1 MEGAWAEYCVVVAGA
16 QSNVSNLRAV
26 ELGQEQLRLT
36 ELERQATEECERCL
50 DKPWNEYPEV
60 CEFLAQFE
68 PGVKFTT
75 RNALVLD
82 GGSRRGKTQFALSL
96 VLAGAGVE
104 VNYSNALQEPPLQEL
119 YQLSVRDL
127 ILFDEC
133 RFELLLKSERIFQGP
148 PVRVVMGST
157 QNNRFT
163 YQAFVFRKRLLIASN
178 HWKKQIKACDK
189 KDRDCIK
196 ESAIYLKVGAPM
208 WTGCLHI
215 RGARRRATPKRGA
228 VGRLGRQPFSARSKA
243 LLVHAFRIFSQL
255 NASY

>member
-1 MEGAWAEYCVVVAGA
+1 MEGAWAEDCVVVAGA

-75 RNALVLD
+75 RNALLLD

-96 VLAGAGVE
+96 VLARAGVE

-119 YQLSVRDL
+119 YQLSVRRDI

-163 YQAFVFRKRLLIASN
+163 YQAFVFRKRLVIASN

-189 KDRDCIK
+189 KDRDCSK

-208 WTGCLHI
+208 WTTCCIFGALAGGLH
-215 RGARRRATPKRGA
+215 RSEEQSAGL
-228 VGRLGRQPFSARSKA
+228 VGSL
-243 LLVHAFRIFSQL
+243 SQL
-255 NASY
+255 KARHC